1 MKRKEDLILNVK
13 SLVLYVHLIYVQN
26 WGQSSVAVTQPH
38 CNDKDVG
45 LNTAAAR
52 NEKLI
57 LGTPIQKVA

>member
-1 MKRKEDLILNVK
+1 MKRKENMVLNVK
-13 SLVLYVHLIYVQN
+13 SLVLNIHLIYVQN
-26 WGQSSVAVTQPH
+26 WGQSSIAVTQPH

-45 LNTAAAR
+45 LNPAAAR